1 MKKKIKILTRE
12 IKAAKEGRVGQD
24 DNALPAPDTSQSY
37 HPARSTCMLSLLAHD
52 RQEVV
57 TDDGGSGYR
66 RGNLFLQ
73 PGLLGG
79 GTEVEEI
86 IRHSREPSK

>member
-1 MKKKIKILTRE
+1 M
-12 IKAAKEGRVGQD
+12 GQD
-24 DNALPAPDTSQSY
+24 DNTLRAPDTSQSY
-37 HPARSTCMLSLLAHD
+37 HPARSTCMLSLPAHD

-57 TDDGGSGYR
+57 TDDRGSGYP

>member
-1 MKKKIKILTRE
+1 M
-12 IKAAKEGRVGQD
+12 GQD
-24 DNALPAPDTSQSY
+24 DKALCATDTSRSY
-37 HPARSTCMLSLLAHD
+37 HPACSTCMLSLPAHD
-52 RQEVV
+52 RQEVM
-57 TDDGGSGYR
+57 TDDRGSGYP